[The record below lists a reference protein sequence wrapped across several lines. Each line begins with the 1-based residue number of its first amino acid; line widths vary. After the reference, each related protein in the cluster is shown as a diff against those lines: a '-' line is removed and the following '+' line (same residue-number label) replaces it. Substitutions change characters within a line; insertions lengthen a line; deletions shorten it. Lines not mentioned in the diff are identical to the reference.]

1 MNIENG
7 PSGHFRHSCANF
19 KRRGAGPA
27 TILLQEVLRRVL
39 STDPR
44 GRTLTME
51 DAHRSCAHILTEI
64 QSQEILARD
73 PASYAESQSSCTNPP
88 EDTLR
93 LSRKGFSQ
101 VVWRRKTAKI
111 LSQEVEVLLRYPE
124 RSSQRNLAL
133 VLRRDPLNRYCA
145 GPAHAAAVEDALYTV
160 PEERTCPETRSELA
174 KTSFQEIPSA
184 DPAKILLKR
193 PCPRLT
199 EIA

>member
-1 MNIENG
+1 
-7 PSGHFRHSCANF
+7 
-19 KRRGAGPA
+19 
-27 TILLQEVLRRVL
+27 
-39 STDPR
+39 
-44 GRTLTME
+44 ME

-64 QSQEILARD
+64 LSQEILARD

-93 LSRKGFSQ
+93 LSKKGFSQ

-133 VLRRDPLNRYCA
+133 VLRRDPLNRYYA
-145 GPAHAAAVEDALYTV
+145 GPASAGAVEDALYTV
-160 PEERTCPETRSELA
+160 PEGRPFRTRQDILSRDPIRRS
-174 KTSFQEIPSA
+174 KP
-184 DPAKILLKR
+184 KILLNR
-193 PCPRLT
+193 PCSRLT